1 MIIIDRLI
9 EKIQNMQNPTTMGL
23 DTRLEY
29 LPANMLPVAINFQ
42 SAANAILAFNKR
54 LIDAVYDIVPS
65 VKIQSAYYEMY
76 GYEGVKT
83 FYETA
88 RYAQSKGMIVIADC
102 KRNDIGATA
111 QAYAMAYLG
120 QTPMVNDMAFDAD
133 FLTVNPYLGTDGIQ
147 PFTDACKE
155 NGKGIFVL
163 VKTSN
168 PSSGELQDLYCG
180 EQTIYEV
187 MGGYVQKWGKDLI
200 GSRGYSS
207 VGAVVGA
214 TYPEQGAKLRQELKN
229 VFFLVPGYGAQ
240 GAGGKELSGMF
251 DKDGSGAIVNASRSL
266 LCAYKQERYKGMD
279 FDKATREEAL
289 CMKKDIISNIG

>member
-1 MIIIDRLI
+1 MMIDRLI
-9 EKIQNMQNPTTMGL
+9 DKIQNMQNPTTMGL

-29 LPANMLPVAINFQ
+29 LPANFLPDTINFQ
-42 SAANAILAFNKR
+42 SAAKAILQFNKS
-54 LIDAVYDIVPS
+54 LIDAVCDIIPS

-76 GYEGVKT
+76 GYEGVKA

-88 RYAQSKGMIVIADC
+88 RYAQSKDMIVIADC

-120 QTPMVNDMAFDAD
+120 QTPMVDGMAFDAD
-133 FLTVNPYLGTDGIQ
+133 FLTVNPYLGTDGIL
-147 PFTDACKE
+147 PFTEVCRQR
-155 NGKGIFVL
+155 GKGIFVL

-180 EQTIYEV
+180 DQRIYEI
-187 MGGYVQKWGKDLI
+187 MGGYVQKWGADLI
-200 GSRGYSS
+200 GAHHYSS

-214 TYPEQGAKLRQELKN
+214 TYPEQGAKLRQQLKN

-251 DKDGSGAIVNASRSL
+251 DQNGCGAIVNASRSL
-266 LCAYKQERYKGMD
+266 LCAYKQERYKGLD
-279 FDKATREEAL
+279 FDRATREEAL
-289 CMKKDIISNIG
+289 HMKEDIISHIG